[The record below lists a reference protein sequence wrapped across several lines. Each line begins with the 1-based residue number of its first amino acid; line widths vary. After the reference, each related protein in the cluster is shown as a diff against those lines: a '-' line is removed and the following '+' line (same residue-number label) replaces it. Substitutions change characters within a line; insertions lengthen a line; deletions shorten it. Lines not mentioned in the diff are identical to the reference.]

1 MPNTL
6 AQGHTVAPE
15 GTLCS
20 FDYYGRKC
28 ARDHGKPSRA
38 VHTLTQ
44 SLPFAPA
51 GTALCA
57 FHSPYDVVRRWDLTL
72 SPDTGKGRNVH
83 TFTWGRTR
91 TEAYARV
98 MDMMD
103 NTDTWDGWSFTLAD
117 EPTPDVYA

>member
-15 GTLCS
+15 GTLCG

-28 ARDHGKPSRA
+28 AGDHGKPSRA
-38 VHTLTQ
+38 VHTLTR
-44 SLPFAPA
+44 SLPIAPA
-51 GTALCA
+51 GTHLCA
-57 FHSPYDVVRRWDLTL
+57 YHSPYDVVRRWDLTL

-103 NTDTWDGWSFTLAD
+103 NTDTWDGRSLSLAN
-117 EPTPDVYA
+117 EPTPGVYA